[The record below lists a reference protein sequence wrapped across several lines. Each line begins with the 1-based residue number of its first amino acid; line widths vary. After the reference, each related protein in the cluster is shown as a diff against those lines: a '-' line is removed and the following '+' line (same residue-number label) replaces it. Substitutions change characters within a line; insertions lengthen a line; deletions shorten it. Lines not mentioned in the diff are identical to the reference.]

1 MPGRSPSVAT
11 HGRVLP
17 SCSLHP
23 TSLVRPYRSHGP
35 NGPGVYPQCVP
46 GGNEQPHLI
55 GWADA
60 GAPAPRPLPV
70 SADLTPSERDVLGDA
85 ADGWTVRES
94 AKRRHK
100 SAETVKTQRKRIM
113 LKLGARNITQAVGI
127 AVSQA
132 LLAEHAT

>member
-1 MPGRSPSVAT
+1 LPGRSPSVTT

-17 SCSLHP
+17 SCALHP
-23 TSLVRPYRSHGP
+23 GSLVRPYRSHGP

-46 GGNEQPHLI
+46 GGHEQPHLLA
-55 GWADA
+55 WADA
-60 GAPAPRPLPV
+60 GAPAPQPLRV
-70 SADLTPSERDVLGDA
+70 SAGLTPSEREVLADA
-85 ADGWTVRES
+85 ADGFTVRES

-132 LLAEHAT
+132 MLAEHAA

>member
-1 MPGRSPSVAT
+1 LLDRSSSVPTDA
-11 HGRVLP
+11 RALP

-23 TSLVRPYRSHGP
+23 ASLVRRYRSHGP

-46 GGNEQPHLI
+46 GGNEQPHLL

-60 GAPAPRPLPV
+60 GAAAPQGLRVPTV
-70 SADLTPSERDVLGDA
+70 LTQSEREVLGDA
-85 ADGWTVRES
+85 AHGFTVRES

-100 SAETVKTQRKRIM
+100 STETVKTQRKRIM

-132 LLAEHAT
+132 MLAEHAA

>member
-11 HGRVLP
+11 RAHVLP

-23 TSLVRPYRSHGP
+23 ASLVRPYRSHGP

-46 GGNEQPHLI
+46 GGNELPHLL

-60 GAPAPRPLPV
+60 GAPAPPPLRV
-70 SADLTPSERDVLGDA
+70 SAELTPSERDVLGDA
-85 ADGWTVRES
+85 ADGFTVRES

-132 LLAEHAT
+132 LLAERAA